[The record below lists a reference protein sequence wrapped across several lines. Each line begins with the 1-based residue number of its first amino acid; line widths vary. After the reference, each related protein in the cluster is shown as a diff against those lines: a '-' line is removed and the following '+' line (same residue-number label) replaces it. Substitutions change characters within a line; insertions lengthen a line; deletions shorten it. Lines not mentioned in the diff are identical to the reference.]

1 MITAKGKIF
10 LITSTSAKL
19 GRLIRHKG
27 ILFKYDRNLYVVHR
41 TIKGVEIITYKDF
54 LSTRQVLHYRSYMLK
69 NEVNIEEL
77 VRRHRYNRYKL
88 IYNNCETFANR
99 FVDEYSTKRRHHYS
113 EQVLYWVYAVLILLL
128 MLTFALITGTGLVTT
143 IIALVVTL
151 TFLAFIS
158 SNYDYVK

>member
-41 TIKGVEIITYKDF
+41 TIKGVEIITYEDF

-88 IYNNCETFANR
+88 INNNCETFANE
-99 FVDEYSTKRRHHYS
+99 FIDKYSTKHRHHYS
-113 EQVLYWVYAVLILLL
+113 EQVLYWTNTVLVLLL
-128 MLTFALITGTGLVTT
+128 MLFIALLTGIGVIMT
-143 IIALVVTL
+143 IIALGVTMIA
-151 TFLAFIS
+151 LALIS
-158 SNYDYVK
+158 PN

>member
-19 GRLIRHKG
+19 GHLIRHKG

-41 TIKGVEIITYKDF
+41 TIKGLEIITYEQF
-54 LSTRQVLHYRSYMLK
+54 LSTRQLLFYRSYILK
-69 NEVNIEEL
+69 NEVNIEDL

-88 IYNNCETFANR
+88 IYNNCETFANE
-99 FVDEYSTKRRHHYS
+99 FVDKYSTKHRHHYS
-113 EQVLYWVYAVLILLL
+113 EQVLYWVYTVLILLL
-128 MLTFALITGTGLVTT
+128 MLTVALLTGAGLVTT
-143 IIALVVTL
+143 IIALGVTL
-151 TFLAFIS
+151 TFLAYIG